1 MHCGANSHHDGIRI
15 PTSIPKNKTHWSVS
29 QCVIIRLESKLR
41 GVASQKGVFHRKC
54 IREENHDF
62 LSFQALLAQE

>member
-1 MHCGANSHHDGIRI
+1 MPCGANSHHDGIRI

-41 GVASQKGVFHRKC
+41 GVATQKGVENALGKKTMISFHFKPY
-54 IREENHDF
+54 
-62 LSFQALLAQE
+62 